1 MSKIFIKTNR
11 EPFFVTKSIAEQIM
25 KDFQDEKIPL
35 QTVMTIKH
43 VEGTKLTT
51 KADIR
56 SIDISYSDKDY
67 WERKNEVEPPKQNFV
82 SEPPMTK
89 EEEERSRTAM
99 LRAKENLRKAGFRV

>member
-11 EPFFVTKSIAEQIM
+11 EPFLVTKSVAEQIM
-25 KDFQDEKIPL
+25 RDFQDEKIPV

-67 WERKNEVEPPKQNFV
+67 WERKNEIDPPKQNTHV
-82 SEPPMTK
+82 EIPMTK
-89 EEEERSRTAM
+89 EEEERSKQAM
-99 LRAKENLRKAGFRV
+99 LRAKDKLREMGFKV